1 MNPPDFKPFNQPNFK
16 PFNPPDLYEYFYGLV
31 KQIPEG
37 RVSTYRA
44 LACALGECRAARA
57 VGQMLKENPTP
68 IVVPC
73 HRVVMSDGTPGGY
86 AGLHTPHKIALLEKE
101 EVYFEG
107 GSVRNFEERLFTDF
121 RTDYPLKTLRE
132 EQERVAKAI
141 AIPEEGNKE
150 KEQENEENRNKKE
163 QGWQEKFPKIL
174 GLDVSY
180 RGREAQGAGVLFDN
194 GIPVKTVKVRM
205 KVKFPYITGFL
216 SYREIPVYLRILE
229 KLKSEDAL
237 PDLLMVDGNG
247 VLHPIGC
254 GIGAHLHYLTGIPVV
269 GVAKSHLCG
278 TVGEFRKLWDF
289 LPSFSGTG
297 LARAAEVR
305 FEKNTTC
312 KSCESSGELRGF
324 ACIQNIRRIKK
335 PVFVSPGG
343 GVSFIEALA
352 VVAGLSGFRV
362 PEPIRAAHR
371 LAGEW

>member
-1 MNPPDFKPFNQPNFK
+1 MKTPNFK

-31 KQIPEG
+31 KQIPKG
-37 RVSTYRA
+37 RVSTYGA

-57 VGQMLKENPTP
+57 MGQMLKENPTP
-68 IVVPC
+68 ILVPC

-86 AGLHTPHKIALLEKE
+86 AGPHTPRKIALLEKE
-101 EVYFEG
+101 GVYFEG
-107 GSVRNFEERLFTDF
+107 GRVKDFEERLFTDF
-121 RTDYPLKTLRE
+121 RTDYPLNTLRD
-132 EQERVAKAI
+132 EQEKVAKSI
-141 AIPEEGNKE
+141 VIPENSKGE
-150 KEQENEENRNKKE
+150 
-163 QGWQEKFPKIL
+163 FPRIF

-180 RGREAQGAGVLFDN
+180 HGREAQGAGVLFEN
-194 GIPVKTVKVRM
+194 GIHVKTVRVR
-205 KVKFPYITGFL
+205 VNVNFPYITGFL
-216 SYREIPVYLRILE
+216 SYREIPVYLRILAN
-229 KLKSEDAL
+229 LKSKDAL

-278 TVGEFRKLWDF
+278 TVGEFRELRNF

-297 LARAAEVR
+297 LERAAEVR
-305 FEKNTTC
+305 FEKNVNRE
-312 KSCESSGELRGF
+312 SGESSGELRGF
-324 ACIQNIRRIKK
+324 ACIQNIRRIKN

-352 VVAGLSGFRV
+352 VVAGLSRFRV

-371 LAGEW
+371 FAGEW